1 MCNEAVWREQDTLR
15 HVPDNLKTRKC
26 ETRQHVTTIRIF
38 FVPTRFKTQEMCG
51 KGVCMDAYN
60 LEFVPGHLKTE
71 EIYKGAVRI
80 KPFLLKY
87 VPDHLKTQDM
97 YNQVVEKKFFDH
109 LIC

>member
-1 MCNEAVWREQDTLR
+1 
-15 HVPDNLKTRKC
+15 
-26 ETRQHVTTIRIF
+26 
-38 FVPTRFKTQEMCG
+38 
-51 KGVCMDAYN
+51 MDAYN

-97 YNQVVEKKFFDH
+97 YNRVVEKKLF
-109 LIC
+109 